1 MDKGNDVDGALAAY
15 HEAVDRLKLVM
26 ERVGTQPPRPGSL
39 AESAAKAEQEGRT
52 LRGIVSI
59 SLQGSRL
66 MGSTMRILLV

>member
-52 LRGIVSI
+52 LRGIVSL
-59 SLQGSRL
+59 SLQGPVL